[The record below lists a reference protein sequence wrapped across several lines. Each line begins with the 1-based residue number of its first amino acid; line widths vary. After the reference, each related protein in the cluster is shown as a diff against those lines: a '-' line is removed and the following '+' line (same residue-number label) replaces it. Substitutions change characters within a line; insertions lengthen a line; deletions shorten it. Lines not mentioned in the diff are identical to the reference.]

1 MANRPDNPFRL
12 AIINPH
18 PRDAHITFEESRHIY
33 TINGDSNY
41 TSVTTF
47 NHSHFEQFDADKVIA
62 NMMRSSKWPTSKYYG
77 KTPEQ
82 IKSEWAENGK
92 SASSSGTR
100 LHFDIECFYNG
111 SPNEN
116 HSPEYKHHFLNFAK
130 DHKHLTPFRTEWMIY
145 DEPAKLA
152 GSVDMLFKDPNDPHA
167 LHIYDWKRCKE
178 ITKTNGFGKTSTNP
192 LIEELPDTNYWH
204 YCLQLNMYK
213 YIIEK
218 NYGYKVNDL
227 YLVALHPDNENYKK
241 IKVIDLQHQV
251 NLLIDERKSKMNI

>member
-1 MANRPDNPFRL
+1 MENRHDNPFKLARL
-12 AIINPH
+12 NPH
-18 PRDAHITFEESRHIY
+18 PRDANISFEESRHIY

-47 NHSHFEQFDADKVIA
+47 NHSHFEQFDADKVIS
-62 NMMRSSKWPTSKYYG
+62 NMMRSFKWSSSKYYG

-82 IKSEWAENGK
+82 IKSQWSENGK
-92 SASSSGTR
+92 SASTSGTR
-100 LHFDIECFYNG
+100 LHFDIECFYNDM
-111 SPNEN
+111 PNEN
-116 HSPEYKHHFLNFAK
+116 TSTEYNYFLNFVK

-145 DEPAKLA
+145 DEPSKLA
-152 GSVDMLFKDPNDPHA
+152 GSVDMLFKDPTDPNT

-178 ITKTNGFGKTSTNP
+178 ITKTSQFCKTSTNP

-241 IKVIDLQHQV
+241 IKVV
-251 NLLIDERKSKMNI
+251 NLQPQVELLVKERKANLGIN